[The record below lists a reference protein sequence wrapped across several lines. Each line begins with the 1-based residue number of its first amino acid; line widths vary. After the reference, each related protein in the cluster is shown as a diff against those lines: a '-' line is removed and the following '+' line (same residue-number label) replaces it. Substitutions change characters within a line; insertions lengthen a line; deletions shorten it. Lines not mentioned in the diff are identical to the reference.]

1 MSEKINPEF
10 LNQMQIYEALALGV
24 LYSFNA
30 HVDGHIAEFGTNT
43 GRTAQ
48 WIAASMHE
56 YEQRLQSKGL
66 ELNDIKSLHLFD
78 SFQGMPEAQHEADK
92 ASPDVVNGTWGAG
105 ALKTMSAD
113 KLYSTVSKIID
124 AKKVLVFEG
133 FYSTT
138 LPMIPNESR
147 YSMIHMDST
156 LYLSTFEVLDY
167 LFGHGHVAEGAL
179 ILFKGWNANRAR
191 NSVGERR
198 AWLEVGEKY
207 DIIPSDPAYFAW
219 QGVKFF
225 IHGYR
230 GMPSS

>member
-1 MSEKINPEF
+1 MSDQMNVTL
-10 LNQMQIYEALALGV
+10 LNHTQIYEALALGV

-48 WIAASMHE
+48 HIAVSMHE
-56 YEQRLQSKGL
+56 YEQHVKGKGRT
-66 ELNDIKSLHLFD
+66 LNNNKSLHLFD
-78 SFQGMPEAQHEADK
+78 SFQGMPEAQHDADK
-92 ASPDVVNGTWGAG
+92 TSPDVVDGTWGAG
-105 ALKTMSAD
+105 KLELSAD
-113 KLYSTVSKIID
+113 KLYSIVSKIID
-124 AKKVLVFEG
+124 AKKVLVFAG

-138 LPMIPNESR
+138 LPMIPPETR

-198 AWLEVGEKY
+198 AWLEVNKKY

>member
-1 MSEKINPEF
+1 MQASL
-10 LNQMQIYEALALGV
+10 LNQKQIYEVLELGV
-24 LYSFNA
+24 LYNFKA

-43 GRTAQ
+43 GRTAKY
-48 WIAASMHE
+48 IAASMHE
-56 YEQRLQSKGL
+56 YEQCMQSKGRA
-66 ELNDIKSLHLFD
+66 LNDSKSLHLFD
-78 SFQGMPEAQHEADK
+78 SFQGMPEAQHDADK
-92 ASPDVVNGTWGAG
+92 TSPDVVDGTWDAG

-113 KLYSTVSKIID
+113 KLYSTISKIFN
-124 AKKVLVFEG
+124 AKKVQIFEG
-133 FYSTT
+133 FYSRT
-138 LPMIPNESR
+138 LPMIPNDTR

-167 LFGHGHVAEGAL
+167 LFGHGLVAEGAL

-191 NSVGERR
+191 NNAGERR

-207 DIIPSDPAYFAW
+207 DIIPSDPAYFGW